1 MKGPTLSQ
9 KSVHTTQYFTSLT
22 TSKFFKKEEEDFSY
36 ALDNKYSDFQ
46 QKISSDGSCEISQTF
61 GITFKKYPK
70 FEAFHSF
77 LQRDFLSEN
86 WHN

>member
-36 ALDNKYSDFQ
+36 ALDKKSHLMEAVKFLKLLALLLKNTQSLRHSTAFYKGIFCL
-46 QKISSDGSCEISQTF
+46 KI
-61 GITFKKYPK
+61 GIINNY
-70 FEAFHSF
+70 
-77 LQRDFLSEN
+77 
-86 WHN
+86 